1 MEDNVIAKLDSLV
14 GSLFCAGPASE
25 QAVMKAEVRLGLLFP
40 PSYRAF
46 LLHYGAAFGGGLEI
60 YGLDSNLKLG
70 EIPQWSNVVESTIAL
85 RPDSLPGD
93 SIQISHSGV
102 DSGFFLHCS
111 RSIKNYE
118 GHVIAWGPEHGSNGK
133 KYSIHSRIGCWP
145 LISQCIRSLTRRL
158 TEALKAWRSVS
169 GPWCCSPQMTAPSR
183 ETTLGLGRCELADL
197 PVASNLMVVRIGG

>member
-1 MEDNVIAKLDSLV
+1 MAVGGGPQFTQTRQKLSIQGQARRRIFRCGFAFTTEPRLLAALEEGRVEDNVIAKLDSLV

-93 SIQISHSGV
+93 SIQISHSGM

-133 KYSIHSRIGCWP
+133 KIFNSFQDWLLASN
-145 LISQCIRSLTRRL
+145 
-158 TEALKAWRSVS
+158 KSVH
-169 GPWCCSPQMTAPSR
+169 
-183 ETTLGLGRCELADL
+183 
-197 PVASNLMVVRIGG
+197 PVADASAD